1 MLSWLAYGTV
11 EIYSNTPVR
20 APEDLNGLKMR
31 SFGLDA
37 TQLLSQLGASPV
49 TMSSQ
54 EVYQAMQRGTIDGC
68 LTGPSSVLGRKLF
81 EVTKYGTNGAI
92 VRLPFIATAS
102 SLWWDGLPDDTKAAV
117 HEAAMVAQK
126 ASRDQAKSNSL
137 NEEAQLKEK
146 GVTLTDITYEQRLV
160 WEKAAAVLLADY
172 RANTGDVG
180 ARILDAVAKANAA
193 HPAK

>member
-1 MLSWLAYGTV
+1 MTKITTTRRGFLKAGTAAAGLLATTGLLAA
-11 EIYSNTPVR
+11 PKAVR
-20 APEDLNGLKMR
+20 AQDQQIIKIAYNLPEHHATGTYFETLAKEIDQRTQATSLHLKPQT
-31 SFGLDA
+31 F
-37 TQLLSQLGASPV
+37 P
-49 TMSSQ
+49 
-54 EVYQAMQRGTIDGC
+54 
-68 LTGPSSVLGRKLF
+68 
-81 EVTKYGTNGAI
+81 
-92 VRLPFIATAS
+92 
-102 SLWWDGLPDDTKAAV
+102 DGLPDDTKAAV
-117 HEAAMVAQK
+117 HAAAMVAQK

-172 RANTGDVG
+172 RANTGDVD